1 MRPYVSFID
10 LEKPIPINAY
20 KLMNILLPPP
30 FCQYNSL
37 MKTTKN
43 MLPSDRVAL
52 LYSGIQ
58 IPNNRYYTKRTS
70 SLSLFMADIIYN
82 LLSPNFHVTSSNQEI
97 SLKIDLQTASSVN
110 RIEQHNFSQ
119 HVFYQ
124 GVSNFHTRNRLEKL
138 MLKHNDQATVCT
150 CHVIKN

>member
-1 MRPYVSFID
+1 MAWFFD
-10 LEKPIPINAY
+10 
-20 KLMNILLPPP
+20 
-30 FCQYNSL
+30 
-37 MKTTKN
+37 

-52 LYSGIQ
+52 LYSGVQ

-82 LLSPNFHVTSSNQEI
+82 LLSPNFNVTSSNQQI

-119 HVFYQ
+119 HVFYTQ
-124 GVSNFHTRNRLEKL
+124 KRLKKL
-138 MLKHNDQATVCT
+138 MLRHNDQAAVCT
-150 CHVIKN
+150 CHVIKY